1 MRSGLAVFAGMIL
14 TTALVSAPA
23 AADQS
28 RSGRFEP
35 VCEGKLARV
44 ACQVQKLVG
53 GSYEAPIGWGAQDLQ
68 QSHDIPATS
77 PNAGTVAI
85 IDVGAYPTLESDLGV
100 YRAQYGLPP
109 CTSASGCFR
118 QLDFRGGPPL
128 APTAGADG
136 AAVDEQIAVET
147 ALDVDMASAACPNC
161 RIMEIQ
167 IPQSELPSTDQ
178 NGTVNYDGYAAA
190 FGTAVQTA
198 VAQGANA
205 VSISYGLPGDD
216 AMLHGPVA
224 AQLAPHGV
232 AVVASSGDSGFEA
245 NEYLWPQALPTVTA
259 VGGTELVKQSDRY
272 SEGAWSGAGSSCAPG
287 APPPLS
293 QPGDVSTTCVGAR
306 AGVDVSAVA
315 DNLAIYVTYSPQTNH
330 PLGWTVVAGTS
341 ASSPFVAG
349 VYAASGSLARVLGP
363 NLLYEL
369 DPAGFND
376 VTSGTNGGISNGRC
390 LPPSGGVPA
399 DPKQTFDGRLCSAGA
414 GWDGPT
420 GRGTPHGLFRF

>member
-1 MRSGLAVFAGMIL
+1 
-14 TTALVSAPA
+14 
-23 AADQS
+23 
-28 RSGRFEP
+28 
-35 VCEGKLARV
+35 VCGGKYARV

-53 GSYEAPIGWGAQDLQ
+53 GSYEAPTGWGAQDLQ
-68 QSHDIPATS
+68 QSHELPAKS
-77 PNAGTVAI
+77 PSSGTIAI

-100 YRAQYGLPP
+100 YRSQYGLPP

-118 QLDFRGGPPL
+118 QLDFHGGPPL

-147 ALDVDMASAACPNC
+147 ALDVDMASAACPDC
-161 RIMEIQ
+161 RILEIQ
-167 IPQSELPSTDQ
+167 IPQSELPATDQ
-178 NGTVNYDGYAAA
+178 NGNVNYDGYAAA

-205 VSISYGLPGDD
+205 VSMSYGLPGDD

-224 AQLAPHGV
+224 AQLAPRGV

-245 NEYLWPQALPTVTA
+245 NEFLWPQALPTVTA
-259 VGGTELVKQSDRY
+259 VGGTTLVKQSGRY
-272 SEGAWSGAGSSCAPG
+272 SEGAWSDAGSSCAPG
-287 APPPLS
+287 ATPPPG
-293 QPGDVSTTCVGAR
+293 QPGDVSNTCVGAR

-341 ASSPFVAG
+341 ASAPFVAG
-349 VYAASGSLARVLGP
+349 VYAASGSLGGVLGP
-363 NLLYEL
+363 NLLYQL
-369 DPAGFND
+369 DPLAFND
-376 VTSGTNGGISNGRC
+376 ITSGTNGGISNGRC
-390 LPPSGGVPA
+390 LPPSGGGLA
-399 DPKQTFDGRLCSAGA
+399 DPKQTFDGRLCSAGT